1 MTRVTTCQAHNEEEL
16 TLPPSRSRV
25 TSADVAREAGVS
37 RATVSYVLND
47 TPHHQIPEPTRRRVL
62 EAVERLGY
70 APSAAAR
77 TLRRGRSDLV
87 LFVAPDWPIGHAF
100 GQTIEHLS
108 GELAEHGLILVTHR
122 RPRPPRPLSELWRAL
137 TPAAVI
143 GIEAFDAAEEAAMRA
158 AHIPVAMAVLDD
170 TARRPT
176 ALLLSQR
183 RVGRLQ
189 VEHLAAAGHRH
200 IGYALPDDPRVRTFA
215 DLRLE
220 GARLACERLGL
231 HPPVVQT
238 VPVDGAPTTT
248 AIEAWHHP
256 GAGVTGVCAYSDE
269 VAFALLAGARA
280 LGLSVPQDLA
290 VVGVDDVPVARFAS
304 PPLTTITHNMPVIA
318 RYLATS
324 VRRALSGD
332 PPPRPPRTET
342 TTLVV
347 RESA

>member
-1 MTRVTTCQAHNEEEL
+1 MTRVTTSQDHTTEEL
-16 TLPPSRSRV
+16 ALPPSRSRV

-108 GELAEHGLILVTHR
+108 GELAEHGLILVTHQ

-170 TARRPT
+170 TARRPN

-189 VEHLAAAGHRH
+189 VEHLAAAGHRR

-220 GARLACERLGL
+220 GARLACARLGL
-231 HPPVVQT
+231 DPPDVQT
-238 VPVDGAPTTT
+238 VPVDGAPTSA
-248 AIEAWHHP
+248 AIEAWH
-256 GAGVTGVCAYSDE
+256 GTGVTGVCAYSDD
-269 VAFALLAGARA
+269 VAFAVLAGVRA
-280 LGLSVPQDLA
+280 LGLRVPRDLA
-290 VVGVDDVPVARFAS
+290 VVGMDDVPVARFAS

-324 VRRALSGD
+324 VRRAIDGD

-342 TTLVV
+342 ITLVV